1 VWTCHPPLASL
12 SSLVADPTLLDRHL
26 VFVAGKG
33 GAGKST
39 VTAAL
44 ALLAARAGKRV
55 LVCEVNAPQP
65 RIAALL
71 GAEVVGSA
79 ATRPAI
85 HVLNVQP
92 AEAMHEYGLMVLRFK
107 AVTHA
112 VFENRLIR
120 YFLRAIPSLAELV
133 VLGKIL
139 HEARSRGPQGPR
151 WDLVLVDAPATGHA
165 VQLLRVPSAL
175 LDAVPAGP
183 LRHDAEWMER
193 LLVDPVQTAVA
204 LVTLP
209 EETPVNEAL
218 ELDAQVRG
226 VLGMSRAGLFVNAV
240 PASRLSPAEVAALA
254 GARDAPPPLG
264 PAVRAAALA
273 SIRAEEAR
281 RHLARLRAALDLPT
295 TLLPLLPSVGWGPPQ
310 VEAIADAMARAWRGD
325 EEAA

>member
-1 VWTCHPPLASL
+1 
-12 SSLVADPTLLDRHL
+12 VADPTLLDRHL

-39 VTAAL
+39 VAAAL

-55 LVCEVNAPQP
+55 LVCEVNAAQP

-71 GAEVVGSA
+71 GGEDGPSLREVRPGIHALNV
-79 ATRPAI
+79 RPAD
-85 HVLNVQP
+85 
-92 AEAMHEYGLMVLRFK
+92 AMREYGLMVLRFR

-112 VFENRLIR
+112 VFENRLVK
-120 YFLRAIPSLAELV
+120 YFLRAVPSLAELV

-175 LDAVPAGP
+175 LDTVPAGP
-183 LRHDAEWMER
+183 LRHDAEWMEH
-193 LLVDPVQTAVA
+193 LLVDPVRTAVA

-209 EETPVNEAL
+209 EETPVNEAV

-226 VLGMSRAGLFVNAV
+226 VLGMSRAGLFVNAM
-240 PASRLSPAEVAALA
+240 PGSRLSAAEVAALA
-254 GARDAPPPLG
+254 PARQAAPPLG
-264 PAVRAAALA
+264 PAVRAAELA

-281 RHLARLRAALDLPT
+281 RHLARVRAALDLPT
-295 TLLPLLPSVGWGPPQ
+295 TVVPLVPSAEWGPRQ
-310 VEAIADAMARAWRGD
+310 VEAVAAAVEQAWREGQT
-325 EEAA
+325 

>member
-1 VWTCHPPLASL
+1 
-12 SSLVADPTLLDRHL
+12 VADPTLLDRHL

-44 ALLAARAGKRV
+44 ALVAARAGKRV
-55 LVCEVNAPQP
+55 LVCEVKAPQP

-71 GAEVVGSA
+71 GAEDAPGLREV
-79 ATRPAI
+79 RPGI
-85 HVLNVQP
+85 HALNVNP
-92 AEAMHEYGLMVLRFK
+92 PDAMREYGLMVLRFR

-139 HEARSRGPQGPR
+139 HEARTHGPKGPR

-193 LLVDPVQTAVA
+193 LLVDPVRTAVA
-204 LVTLP
+204 LVTLA
-209 EETPVNEAL
+209 EETPVNEAV

-240 PASRLSPAEVAALA
+240 PASRLSPAEVAALSGA
-254 GARDAPPPLG
+254 GDAPPPLG
-264 PAVRAAALA
+264 PAVRAAELA

-281 RHLARLRAALDLPT
+281 RQLARLRAAIDLPT
-295 TLLPLLPSVGWGPPQ
+295 TELPLLPGAGWGPRQ
-310 VEAIADAMARAWRGD
+310 VEAIADAIARAWRG
-325 EEAA
+325 EEAALPSCGEVG

>member
-1 VWTCHPPLASL
+1 
-12 SSLVADPTLLDRHL
+12 VADPTLLDRHL

-71 GAEVVGSA
+71 GGGA
-79 ATRPAI
+79 ARALDPTTAPRPGI
-85 HVLNVQP
+85 HVLNVLP
-92 AEAMHEYGLMVLRFK
+92 AAAMHEYGLMVLRFK

-139 HEARSRGPQGPR
+139 HEARSRGPAGPR

-165 VQLLRVPSAL
+165 IQLLRVPSAL

-209 EETPVNEAL
+209 EETPVNEAI

-226 VLGMSRAGLFVNAV
+226 VLGMPRAGLFVNAV
-240 PASRLSPAEVAALA
+240 PASRLAPGEVAALA

-264 PAVRAAALA
+264 PAVRAATLA
-273 SIRAEEAR
+273 SIRAEEAQ
-281 RHLARLRAALDLPT
+281 RHVGRLRAALELPT
-295 TLLPLLPSVGWGPPQ
+295 TLLPLVPSVGWGPRQ
-310 VEAIADAMARAWRGD
+310 VEAVAEAMERAWRG
-325 EEAA
+325 EEASSSWGAG